1 MKKDIFVLLG
11 SIFLIVSLSACAGVG
26 GYTQPAGLF
35 PAGGLFTDT
44 VSGSQVY
51 ENGVTPKKEGK
62 ACGTYILFVG
72 TGDTSVETAM
82 KNGGIKKLVF
92 VTQSIKSVLGP
103 IYGEVC
109 TIARGN

>member
-1 MKKDIFVLLG
+1 MKKMFVIGLFAL
-11 SIFLIVSLSACAGVG
+11 SLSMTACAGIG

-35 PAGGLFTDT
+35 PAGLLYTDS
-44 VSGSQVY
+44 VSGSQVLK
-51 ENGVTPKKEGK
+51 NGATATKEGK
-62 ACGTYILFVG
+62 ACGTYVIAVG

-82 KNGGIKKLVF
+82 KNGGITELVF
-92 VTQSIKSVLGP
+92 VSQSVKSVLGF

>member
-1 MKKDIFVLLG
+1 MRKGLILVGLLI
-11 SIFLIVSLSACAGVG
+11 SIFSITACAGVA
-26 GYTQPAGLF
+26 GYTQPAGLI
-35 PAGGLFTDT
+35 PVGLIYTNS
-44 VSGSQVY
+44 VSGSQILD
-51 ENGVTPKKEGK
+51 NGATPTKEGK
-62 ACGTYILFVG
+62 ACGTYIVFIG

-92 VTQSIKSVLGP
+92 VSQSVKSILGP

>member
-1 MKKDIFVLLG
+1 MLTLT
-11 SIFLIVSLSACAGVG
+11 LTACAGVG

-35 PAGGLFTDT
+35 PAGFLFTDS

-62 ACGTYILFVG
+62 ACGNYILFVG
-72 TGDTSVETAM
+72 TGDTSVEAAM
-82 KNGGIKKLVF
+82 NNGGIKKLVF
-92 VTQSIKSVLGP
+92 VKQSIKSVLGP
-103 IYGEVC
+103 LFGEVC

>member
-1 MKKDIFVLLG
+1 MRKGLMLLTVVLVG
-11 SIFLIVSLSACAGVG
+11 VSLTACAGIG

-35 PAGGLFTDT
+35 PMGALYTDT
-44 VSGSQVY
+44 VSGSQVLD
-51 ENGVTPKKEGK
+51 NGESPTKEGK
-62 ACGTYILFVG
+62 ACGTYVIFVG

-92 VTQSIKSVLGP
+92 VTQSVKSVLGF

-109 TIARGN
+109 TIARGV

>member
-1 MKKDIFVLLG
+1 MKKSAVLVAL
-11 SIFLIVSLSACAGVG
+11 LVSVFALSACAGVG

-35 PAGGLFTDT
+35 PAGFIYTET

-51 ENGVTPKKEGK
+51 ENGVNPTKEGK
-62 ACGTYILFVG
+62 ACGNYIVFIG

-92 VTQSIKSVLGP
+92 VKQSIRSVLGP

>member
-1 MKKDIFVLLG
+1 MKKGAVVIALL
-11 SIFLIVSLSACAGVG
+11 VSVFALSACAGVG

-35 PAGGLFTDT
+35 PAGFIYTET

-51 ENGVTPKKEGK
+51 ENGVNPTKEGK
-62 ACGTYILFVG
+62 ACGNYIVFIG

-92 VTQSIKSVLGP
+92 VKQSIRSVLGP

>member
-1 MKKDIFVLLG
+1 MQKGLVLIGSLICIF
-11 SIFLIVSLSACAGVG
+11 SLTACAGIG

-35 PAGGLFTDT
+35 PAGGLYTET
-44 VSGSQVY
+44 VSGSQVL
-51 ENGVTPKKEGK
+51 ENGVAATREGK

-92 VTQSIKSVLGP
+92 VSQSIKMILGSL
-103 IYGEVC
+103 YGEVC